1 MSTPHNDT
9 TLGDVYTSLTGAGH
23 GHDEQPVGPPPA
35 PVVDIGHEPDT
46 FNSKPILTVPVF
58 IGGVMLFAFVLVSIM
73 FIYFR
78 DVVKENDAG
87 ANAVA
92 KAKADRPINERFASI
107 SSSDP
112 KADVK
117 QPRLEWL
124 RQADTSRNGSK
135 DQDPSFLRS
144 VRFSEAG
151 NSPLIRPEDLR
162 PDNYVDPITR
172 QKVLRDYAWVSK
184 DKGVARIPVNVA
196 IKVLLEKNAF
206 PVQANPSVPATGT
219 VTKPKLS
226 NGGNELPAKA
236 AKDVPVKTT
245 KVDDHAKEEKKDH

>member
-1 MSTPHNDT
+1 MSTPHKDT
-9 TLGDVYTSLTGAGH
+9 TLGDVYTSMTGAGH
-23 GHDEQPVGPPPA
+23 GHDEQPVGPPPT

-46 FNSKPILTVPVF
+46 FNSKPILAVPVF
-58 IGGVMLFAFVLVSIM
+58 IGGVMLFTFFLVSIL
-73 FIYFR
+73 FFYFL
-78 DVVKENDAG
+78 N
-87 ANAVA
+87 VA
-92 KAKADRPINERFASI
+92 KEKDDLAKADGPINQRFATI
-107 SSSDP
+107 SSTDP
-112 KADVK
+112 KAQVK

-124 RQADTSRNGSK
+124 REANTSRNGS
-135 DQDPSFLRS
+135 DVQDPPFLRS

-184 DKGVARIPVNVA
+184 EKGVARIPVNVA
-196 IKVLLEKNAF
+196 IKILLEKNAF

-236 AKDVPVKTT
+236 AKDVSA
-245 KVDDHAKEEKKDH
+245 KVVDPGKEVKKDH

>member
-1 MSTPHNDT
+1 MSTPQKDT
-9 TLGDVYTSLTGAGH
+9 TLGDVYTSMTGAGH

-35 PVVDIGHEPDT
+35 PIVDIGHEPDT

-58 IGGVMLFAFVLVSIM
+58 IGGVMLFAFILVSIM
-73 FIYFR
+73 FFYFR
-78 DVVKENDAG
+78 DVVDTNDPG
-87 ANAVA
+87 ANPIA
-92 KAKADRPINERFASI
+92 KAKEDRPINQRFASI
-107 SSSDP
+107 SSTDP

-117 QPRLEWL
+117 QPRLEFL
-124 RQADTSRNGSK
+124 QEANRTRNGSK
-135 DQDPSFLRS
+135 DQDPAFLRS
-144 VRFSEAG
+144 VRPSEAG
-151 NSPLIRPEDLR
+151 NSPQYRPEDLR

-245 KVDDHAKEEKKDH
+245 KVDDHGKDEKKDH